1 MRLMSIRVIKRV
13 IGCFLLLWSAY
24 AATAGELA
32 ISPLRVDFDP
42 EARMSVVQLTNTGPE
57 KLAMQ
62 VQPVAWSQDF
72 TGQDRYDP
80 TREVVAFPPI
90 FSIEPGETQMVRI
103 GAQNVSDQDMERS
116 YRLFFT
122 EIPAPMAEGQPSA
135 LRMRLRISIP
145 VFDAPVSGLNPEIE
159 MDEAWF
165 EEGLLKVRLRNTGNT
180 HLRAQ
185 SMQIMAPTGMSSVGL
200 GRYFLPGST
209 HEVEVDLKDTA
220 SVSAIQ
226 LTTDLL
232 GESLFEAEGL
242 QKPPRNLVA
251 QEPRSATSD
260 SLSSSAAD

>member
-1 MRLMSIRVIKRV
+1 MHSMNIRAIKKGM
-13 IGCFLLLWSAY
+13 GCLILLWSAF
-24 AATAGELA
+24 AATAGEVA

-62 VQPVAWSQDF
+62 VQPVAWSQDI
-72 TGQDRYDP
+72 TGQDRYDA

-103 GAQNVSDQDMERS
+103 GAQNAPGQDLEKS

-122 EIPAPMAEGQPSA
+122 EIPAPIAEGKPSA

-145 VFDAPVSGLNPEIE
+145 VFDAPASGLDPNIE
-159 MDEAWF
+159 MERAWF

-185 SMQIMAPTGMSSVGL
+185 SMQVEAASGVASVGV

-209 HEVEVDLKDTA
+209 HDLEVDLEDTA
-220 SVSAIQ
+220 GVSAIQ
-226 LTTDLL
+226 VTTDLL
-232 GESLFEAEGL
+232 GDSLFQTDEL
-242 QKPPRNLVA
+242 NIPPVKLVA
-251 QEPRSATSD
+251 DQRRSESADPLSPRAGD
-260 SLSSSAAD
+260 